1 MYHIILI
8 INDLWTKNIQK
19 KKKIVFINCIF
30 YYKLTE
36 KLLQI
41 NKKYEIKLIL
51 VSLFSFKLN

>member
-8 INDLWTKNIQK
+8 INDLWTKNIRK